1 MFLFNVVKKDED
13 GNVKSFEFLKLLNRI
28 IFRGA
33 SCGKIVCC
41 SGWSLIGIY
50 STTQLKYIIPFVS
63 KLICGTAVVVSGLS
77 LSTWIVSYFVYK
89 REDDEVV
96 IIETEHEKYLNFINN
111 DYDLFI
117 DIYKNKS
124 EKYFTNDTKTF
135 VSDLKLVENHETYE
149 LPYSYNDKLIFYY
162 DQDSQSFHYYCQS
175 DVSCKIL
182 NSACRTYTIG
192 KKCIQL
198 FQDEEEIQYMQG
210 EAAGTID
217 VSFANI
223 ETESMISESNTTSP
237 SGESE
242 EEESSG
248 FVNIFY
254 SKKSK
259 SAGKGK
265 GKSNIIP
272 PKKTNKFLY
281 KGSIDEYKRSF
292 LEKKNDAKQ
301 TTYEEYCAQCLK

>member
-13 GNVKSFEFLKLLNRI
+13 GNMKSFEFLKLLNRI
-28 IFRGA
+28 IFRGV
-33 SCGKIVCC
+33 SCGKIVCY
-41 SGWSLIGIY
+41 SGWSLLGVY

-63 KLICGTAVVVSGLS
+63 KLICGTAIVVGGLS

-89 REDDEVV
+89 QEEDEEV
-96 IIETEHEKYLNFINN
+96 IIESEHEKYLNFINN

-135 VSDLKLVENHETYE
+135 VSDLKLAENHETYE

-162 DQDSQSFHYYCQS
+162 DDDSQSFHYYCRS

-198 FQDEEEIQYMQG
+198 FQDEEEINYMQG
-210 EAAGTID
+210 EASGSID
-217 VSFANI
+217 VSYANI
-223 ETESMISESNTTSP
+223 ETESMLSESNPTSP

-242 EEESSG
+242 EEESNG

-254 SKKSK
+254 SKKSTRK
-259 SAGKGK
+259 E
-265 GKSNIIP
+265 KSNIVL

-281 KGSIDEYKRSF
+281 KGSINEYERF
-292 LEKKNDAKQ
+292 FFKKKSNSKQ
-301 TTYEEYCAQCLK
+301 TSYEEYCAQLLK